1 MLLDSY
7 DSLLNTLKRVGSI
20 KVNEDHSTFLL
31 SLLNTQLETVTKEL
45 QQSQSA
51 MIEKDVKVREMQ
63 ESILEAHQFV
73 DKTLQAD

>member
-1 MLLDSY
+1 
-7 DSLLNTLKRVGSI
+7 
-20 KVNEDHSTFLL
+20 
-31 SLLNTQLETVTKEL
+31 
-45 QQSQSA
+45 